1 LKYPRMIALK
11 SKGKEKKGGQPAER
25 SRLDYILL
33 IDAENQAKLCIS
45 QGPNMKKFLAEQK
58 TALNQSRCGHLS
70 SQAMRGKKSI
80 SCATK

>member
-1 LKYPRMIALK
+1 MIALK

-25 SRLDYILL
+25 SRLDY